1 MVSAPTRLPTW
12 IIWLQLKFVKR
23 TLIILKPS
31 AAHKFHR
38 RGKAAHVM
46 TSVQTQEEQRAERQH
61 ATQGVMN
68 EPARGPAVLVST
80 SSAGY
85 FILATFAVR
94 GTDTLRAL
102 RYTQSYSGPSC
113 ICALAQG

>member
-1 MVSAPTRLPTW
+1 MVRAPTRLPTW
-12 IIWLQLKFVKR
+12 MIWLQLKFVKR

-31 AAHKFHR
+31 AAHKFHH
-38 RGKAAHVM
+38 RGNAAHVM
-46 TSVQTQEEQRAERQH
+46 TSVQTHEEQRAERQH

-68 EPARGPAVLVST
+68 EPARGPAVLVSN
-80 SSAGY
+80 SGY
-85 FILATFAVR
+85 FIPATFAVR

-102 RYTQSYSGPSC
+102 RYARSYSGPSC